1 MFFTDQYINSLMI
14 KTLKNF
20 GGKKLGGVI
29 LIAVIVIAFGF
40 GGFGGGFSTN
50 NQNNI
55 AKINKT
61 NVTTQDFMNYL
72 NGSNISQQA
81 IRENLDKNI
90 IEELL
95 SGLIS
100 TTLIDLEVED
110 FDLSITELTVL
121 KKIKE
126 NKNFQN
132 ENNIFQRTKYEKF
145 LLSNNM
151 SAPMFELQL
160 KNRELQKHLFDLI
173 GAGTITPEFLIKKKF
188 EEQNKTIDVE
198 YLAMS
203 NQYKEKDNYSK
214 EEIEKFVEENKD
226 QLKREYIDFKY
237 AVLNPKN
244 LIGLE
249 EFNQDFFDEI
259 DIIENKISKGDTFET
274 ILENIK
280 VNVIEINKYTSSST
294 KKINEDRI
302 YSKRSSN
309 LDIIE
314 NGDNFLLFSIVN
326 KYDLGPDLSDE
337 VTKDEITELVFQKGK
352 FDLNRSFLEKIQK
365 KEFDNEKFNEMS
377 ANNLEYA
384 SLNSINDNNTFE
396 ANSVKILYSLPV
408 NSFTLVNDKDN
419 KIYLVKIVNVK
430 DNSYNETDED
440 YLKFVQKQ
448 NTENRKSIL
457 QSYDRLLNNKYKVQL
472 NQKTIDRV
480 KNYFK

>member
-1 MFFTDQYINSLMI
+1 MFFTDQYIYSVMI

-61 NVTTQDFMNYL
+61 NVTTQDFMDYL

-100 TTLIDLEVED
+100 TTLIDLEIED
-110 FDLSITELTVL
+110 FDLSVTNLIVL

-126 NKNFQN
+126 NKNFQD

-160 KNRELQKHLFDLI
+160 KNRELQKHLFDLV
-173 GAGTITPEFLIKKKF
+173 GAGTVTPNFLIKKKF
-188 EEQNKTIDVE
+188 EEQNKILDIE
-198 YLAMS
+198 YFAMS
-203 NQYKEKDNYSK
+203 NQYKQKDNYTNK
-214 EEIEKFVEENKD
+214 EIEEFVEENKE

-249 EFNQDFFDEI
+249 EFNQEFFDEI
-259 DIIENKISKGDTFET
+259 DKIENQISQGDTFDK
-274 ILENIK
+274 ILKNLK
-280 VNVIEINKYTSSST
+280 VEVIEVNKFTPST
-294 KKINEDRI
+294 TQKINEDKI
-302 YSKRSSN
+302 YSKRSSK
-309 LDIIE
+309 LDLVE
-314 NGDNFLLFSIVN
+314 NGENFLLFSIDD
-326 KYDLGPDLSDE
+326 KYDLGPNLNNDT
-337 VTKDEITELVFQKGK
+337 TKDEITELVFQKGK
-352 FDLNRSFLEKIQK
+352 FDLNRKVLEEIQK
-365 KEFDNEKFNEMS
+365 KEFNNIKFDQMS
-377 ANNLEYA
+377 ADNLKYI
-384 SLNSINDNNTFE
+384 SLNSINDDNTFE
-396 ANSVKILYSLPV
+396 ENSVKMLYSLPI

-419 KIYLVKIVNVK
+419 KIYLVKIVNSTN
-430 DNSYNETDED
+430 NSFNESDEN
-440 YLKFVQKQ
+440 YLQFVQKQ
-448 NTENRKSIL
+448 NTEYRKSIL
-457 QSYDRLLNNKYKVQL
+457 QSYDQLLNNKYKVQL

>member
-1 MFFTDQYINSLMI
+1 MMEA
-14 KTLKNF
+14 LKNF

-55 AKINKT
+55 AKINRT
-61 NVTTQDFMNYL
+61 NVTTQDFMDYL
-72 NGSNISQQA
+72 NQSNISQQA

-100 TTLIDLEVED
+100 TTLIDLEVKD

-126 NKNFQN
+126 NKNFQD
-132 ENNIFQRTKYEKF
+132 ENGVFQRTKYEKF

-151 SAPMFELQL
+151 SAPMFEIQL

-173 GAGTITPEFLIKKKF
+173 GAGTITPNFLIKKKF
-188 EEQNKTIDVE
+188 EEQNKTLDIE
-198 YLAMS
+198 YFAMS
-203 NQYKEKDNYSK
+203 NQYKAKNSYTNEKL
-214 EEIEKFVEENKD
+214 EQFVKENKD

-237 AVLNPKN
+237 AILNPKN

-259 DIIENKISKGDTFET
+259 DKIENKISQGDTFEA
-274 ILENIK
+274 ILENL
-280 VNVIEINKYTSSST
+280 NVDITEINKFAPSST
-294 KKINEDRI
+294 KKNNEDRI
-302 YSKRSSN
+302 YSKRLTK

-314 NGDNFLLFSIVN
+314 NGDNFLLFSIID
-326 KYDLGPDLSDE
+326 KYDLGPDLNDKT
-337 VTKDEITELVFQKGK
+337 TKDEIAELVYQKGK
-352 FDLNRSFLEKIQK
+352 FDLNKSVLEEIQK
-365 KEFDNEKFNEMS
+365 KKFDNNKFTEMA
-377 ANNLEYA
+377 ANNLKNM
-384 SLNSINDNNTFE
+384 SLNSINDQDTFE
-396 ANSVKILYSLPV
+396 ANSVKILYSLPI
-408 NSFTLVNDKDN
+408 NSFTLVGDKDN
-419 KIYLVKIVNVK
+419 EIYLVKIINSK
-430 DNSYNETDED
+430 NNPYSKNDDN
-440 YLKFVQKQ
+440 YLKFVQAQ
-448 NTENRKSIL
+448 NTDNRKNIL
-457 QSYDRLLNNKYKVQL
+457 GSYDQLLNNKYKVQL

>member
-1 MFFTDQYINSLMI
+1 ME
-14 KTLKNF
+14 TLKNF
-20 GGKKLGGVI
+20 GVKKLGGVI
-29 LIAVIVIAFGF
+29 LIVIIVIAFGF

-61 NVTTQDFMNYL
+61 NVTTQDFMDYL
-72 NGSNISQQA
+72 NQSNISQQA

-126 NKNFQN
+126 NKNFHD
-132 ENNIFQRTKYEKF
+132 ENGAFQRTKYEKF

-151 SAPMFELQL
+151 SAPMFEIQL

-173 GAGTITPEFLIKKKF
+173 GAGTVTPDFLIKKMF
-188 EEQNKTIDVE
+188 EEQNKTLDIE
-198 YLAMS
+198 YFAMS
-203 NQYKEKDNYSK
+203 SQYKEKNSYTNEELEQFVK
-214 EEIEKFVEENKD
+214 ENAD
-226 QLKREYIDFKY
+226 QLKRDFIDFKY

-259 DIIENKISKGDTFET
+259 DKIENKISQGDTFDS
-274 ILENIK
+274 ILENINVDIK
-280 VNVIEINKYTSSST
+280 EVNKFVASSAMES
-294 KKINEDRI
+294 NEDII
-302 YSKRSSN
+302 YSKKSTK
-309 LDIIE
+309 LDLIE
-314 NGDNFLLFSIVN
+314 NGDNFLLYSITD
-326 KYDLGPDLSDE
+326 KYELAADLNDE
-337 VTKDEITELVFQKGK
+337 ATRDDMIELVYQKGK
-352 FDLNRSFLEKIQK
+352 FDLNRSVLEEIQK
-365 KEFDNEKFNEMS
+365 KEFDNNKFNEMG
-377 ANNLEYA
+377 ANNLKTI
-384 SLNSINDNNTFE
+384 SLNSINDHNTFE
-396 ANSVKILYSLPV
+396 ENSVKILYSLPI
-408 NSFTLVNDKDN
+408 NSFTLVSDKDN
-419 KIYLVKIVNVK
+419 EIYLVKVINSK
-430 DNSYNETDED
+430 DKPYSENDDN
-440 YLKFVQKQ
+440 YLKFVQNQ

-457 QSYDRLLNNKYKVQL
+457 ASYDQLLNNKYNVQL

>member
-1 MFFTDQYINSLMI
+1 MI

-448 NTENRKSIL
+448 NTENKKSIL

>member
-1 MFFTDQYINSLMI
+1 ME
-14 KTLKNF
+14 TLKNF
-20 GGKKLGGVI
+20 GVKKLGGVI
-29 LIAVIVIAFGF
+29 LIVIIVIAFGF

-61 NVTTQDFMNYL
+61 NVTTQDFMDYL
-72 NGSNISQQA
+72 NQSNISQQA

-126 NKNFQN
+126 NKNFHD
-132 ENNIFQRTKYEKF
+132 ENGAFQRTKYEKF

-151 SAPMFELQL
+151 SAPMFEIQL

-173 GAGTITPEFLIKKKF
+173 GAGTVTPDFLIKKMF
-188 EEQNKTIDVE
+188 EEQNKTLDIE
-198 YLAMS
+198 YFAMS
-203 NQYKEKDNYSK
+203 SQYKEKNSYTNEELEQFVK
-214 EEIEKFVEENKD
+214 ENAD
-226 QLKREYIDFKY
+226 QLKRDFIDFKY

-259 DIIENKISKGDTFET
+259 DAIENKISQGETFES
-274 ILENIK
+274 ILENINVDIK
-280 VNVIEINKYTSSST
+280 EVNKFVASSAMES
-294 KKINEDRI
+294 NEDII
-302 YSKRSSN
+302 YSKKSTK

-314 NGDNFLLFSIVN
+314 NGDNFLIYSITD
-326 KYDLGPDLSDE
+326 KYELAADLNDE
-337 VTKDEITELVFQKGK
+337 ATRDDMIELVYQKGK
-352 FDLNRSFLEKIQK
+352 FDLNRSILEEIQK
-365 KEFDNEKFNEMS
+365 KEFDNNKFNEMG
-377 ANNLEYA
+377 ANNLKTI
-384 SLNSINDNNTFE
+384 SLNSINDHNTFE
-396 ANSVKILYSLPV
+396 ENSVKILYSLPI
-408 NSFTLVNDKDN
+408 NSFTLVSDKDN
-419 KIYLVKIVNVK
+419 EIYLVKIINSK
-430 DNSYNETDED
+430 DKPYSENDDN
-440 YLKFVQKQ
+440 YLKFVQNQ

-457 QSYDRLLNNKYKVQL
+457 ASYDQLLNNKYNVQL

>member
-1 MFFTDQYINSLMI
+1 MI
-14 KTLKNF
+14 ETLKKF
-20 GGKKLGGVI
+20 GGKKLGGLI
-29 LIAVIVIAFGF
+29 LIAVIIIAFGF

-72 NGSNISQQA
+72 NQSGISQQA
-81 IRENLDKNI
+81 IRENLDNNI

-110 FDLSITELTVL
+110 FNLSITELTVL

-126 NKNFQN
+126 NKNFQD

-160 KNRELQKHLFDLI
+160 KNRELQKHLFDFI
-173 GAGTITPEFLIKKKF
+173 GAGTITPYFQTKKKF
-188 EEQNKTIDVE
+188 EEENKSLELE
-198 YLAMS
+198 YFAMENFYKDKES
-203 NQYKEKDNYSK
+203 FTNQ
-214 EEIEKFVEENKD
+214 EINKFLEENKD

-237 AVLNPKN
+237 AVLNPKI

-259 DIIENKISKGDTFET
+259 DKIENKVSNGEDFQSI
-274 ILENIK
+274 IQNIK
-280 VNVIEINKYTSSST
+280 VDIIEIKEFTPSST
-294 KKINEDRI
+294 KKINEDLI
-302 YSKRSSN
+302 YSKRSSEID
-309 LDIIE
+309 LIE
-314 NGDNFLLFSIVN
+314 NGDNFLLYSITN
-326 KYDLGPDLSDE
+326 KFDLGPDLTDQD
-337 VTKDEITELVFQKGK
+337 TKEEIRELVYQKGK
-352 FDLNRSFLEKIQK
+352 FDVNRNVLEEIQNK
-365 KEFDNEKFNEMS
+365 KFDDNRFKEMAGYS
-377 ANNLEYA
+377 KEY
-384 SLNSINDNNTFE
+384 LTINSIRDNNRFE
-396 ANSVKILYSLPV
+396 ENSVKILYSLPL
-408 NSFTLVNDKDN
+408 NSYTLVNDKEN
-419 KIYLVKIVNVK
+419 KIYLVKLVNSK
-430 DNSYNETDED
+430 KNSFSETDKN
-440 YLKFVQKQ
+440 YLNFVKNQ
-448 NTENRKSIL
+448 NTNTRKTIL
-457 QSYDRLLNNKYKVQL
+457 QSYDQLLNSKYQVQL

>member
-1 MFFTDQYINSLMI
+1 MME
-14 KTLKNF
+14 TLKNF
-20 GGKKLGGVI
+20 GVKKLGGVI
-29 LIAVIVIAFGF
+29 LIVIIVIAFGF

-61 NVTTQDFMNYL
+61 NVTTQDFMDYL
-72 NGSNISQQA
+72 NQSSISQQA

-126 NKNFQN
+126 NKNFHD
-132 ENNIFQRTKYEKF
+132 ENGAFQRTKYEKF

-151 SAPMFELQL
+151 SAPMFEIQL

-173 GAGTITPEFLIKKKF
+173 GAGTVTPDFLIKKMF
-188 EEQNKTIDVE
+188 EEQNKTLDIE
-198 YLAMS
+198 YFAMS
-203 NQYKEKDNYSK
+203 SQYKEKNSYTNEELEQFVK
-214 EEIEKFVEENKD
+214 ENAD
-226 QLKREYIDFKY
+226 QLKRDFIDFKY
-237 AVLNPKN
+237 AILNPKN

-259 DIIENKISKGDTFET
+259 DKIENKISQGETFES
-274 ILENIK
+274 ILENINVDIK
-280 VNVIEINKYTSSST
+280 EVNKFVASSAMES
-294 KKINEDRI
+294 NEDII
-302 YSKRSSN
+302 YSKKSTK
-309 LDIIE
+309 LDLIE
-314 NGDNFLLFSIVN
+314 NGDNFLLYSITD
-326 KYDLGPDLSDE
+326 KYELAADLNDE
-337 VTKDEITELVFQKGK
+337 VTRDDMIELVYQKGK
-352 FDLNRSFLEKIQK
+352 FDLNRSVLEEIQK
-365 KEFDNEKFNEMS
+365 KEFDNNKFNEMG
-377 ANNLEYA
+377 ANNLKTI
-384 SLNSINDNNTFE
+384 SLNSINDHDTFE
-396 ANSVKILYSLPV
+396 ENSVKILYSLPI
-408 NSFTLVNDKDN
+408 NSFTLVSDKDN
-419 KIYLVKIVNVK
+419 EIYLVKVINSK
-430 DNSYNETDED
+430 DNPYSENDD
-440 YLKFVQKQ
+440 NYLKFVQNQ

-457 QSYDRLLNNKYKVQL
+457 ASYDQLLNNKYNVQL

>member
-1 MFFTDQYINSLMI
+1 MMEA
-14 KTLKNF
+14 LKNF

-55 AKINKT
+55 AKINRT
-61 NVTTQDFMNYL
+61 NVTTQDFMDYL
-72 NGSNISQQA
+72 NQSNISQQA

-100 TTLIDLEVED
+100 TTLIDLEVKD

-126 NKNFQN
+126 NKNFQD
-132 ENNIFQRTKYEKF
+132 ENGVFQRTKYEKF

-151 SAPMFELQL
+151 SAPMFEIQL

-173 GAGTITPEFLIKKKF
+173 GAGTITPNFLIKKKF
-188 EEQNKTIDVE
+188 EEQNKTLDIE
-198 YLAMS
+198 YFAMS
-203 NQYKEKDNYSK
+203 NQYKAKNSYTNEKL
-214 EEIEKFVEENKD
+214 EQFVKENKD

-237 AVLNPKN
+237 AILNPKN

-259 DIIENKISKGDTFET
+259 DKIENKISQGDTFEA
-274 ILENIK
+274 ILENL
-280 VNVIEINKYTSSST
+280 NVDITEINKFAPSST
-294 KKINEDRI
+294 KKNNEDRI
-302 YSKRSSN
+302 YSKRLTK

-314 NGDNFLLFSIVN
+314 NGDNFLLFSIVD
-326 KYDLGPDLSDE
+326 KYDLGPDLNDKT
-337 VTKDEITELVFQKGK
+337 TKDEIAELVYQKGK
-352 FDLNRSFLEKIQK
+352 FDLNKNVLEEIQK
-365 KEFDNEKFNEMS
+365 KEFDNNKFTEMA
-377 ANNLEYA
+377 ANNLKNI
-384 SLNSINDNNTFE
+384 SLNSINDHDTFE
-396 ANSVKILYSLPV
+396 VNSVKILYSLPI
-408 NSFTLVNDKDN
+408 NSFTLVGDKDN
-419 KIYLVKIVNVK
+419 EIYLVKIINSK
-430 DNSYNETDED
+430 NNPYSKNDDN
-440 YLKFVQKQ
+440 YLKFVQAQ
-448 NTENRKSIL
+448 NTDNRKSIL
-457 QSYDRLLNNKYKVQL
+457 GSYDQLLNNKYKVQL

>member
-1 MFFTDQYINSLMI
+1 MI
-14 KTLKNF
+14 ETLKKF
-20 GGKKLGGVI
+20 GAKKLGGLI
-29 LIAVIVIAFGF
+29 LIAVIIIAFGF

-72 NGSNISQQA
+72 NESGISQQA
-81 IRENLDKNI
+81 IRENLDNNI

-110 FDLSITELTVL
+110 FDLSITQLTVL

-126 NKNFQN
+126 NKNFQD

-160 KNRELQKHLFDLI
+160 KNRELQKHLFDFI
-173 GAGTITPEFLIKKKF
+173 GAGTITPNFLTKKKF
-188 EEQNKTIDVE
+188 EEENKSLDLE
-198 YLAMS
+198 YFAME
-203 NQYKEKDNYSK
+203 NFYKEKENYTES
-214 EEIEKFVEENKD
+214 EINKFLDENID

-237 AVLNPKN
+237 AVLNPKI

-259 DIIENKISKGDTFET
+259 DKIENKISNGDDFQSIIQNLKT
-274 ILENIK
+274 NITEVK
-280 VNVIEINKYTSSST
+280 EFTPSST
-294 KKINEDRI
+294 KKINEDII
-302 YSKRSSN
+302 YSKRSSSID
-309 LDIIE
+309 LIE
-314 NGDNFLLFSIVN
+314 NADNFLLYSITN
-326 KYDLGPDLSDE
+326 KYDRGPDLNDQN
-337 VTKDEITELVFQKGK
+337 TRDEIQELVYQKGK
-352 FDLNRSFLEKIQK
+352 FDLNRGVLEDIQSK
-365 KEFDNEKFNEMS
+365 KFNDSKFKEMAGFS
-377 ANNLEYA
+377 KEY
-384 SLNSINDNNTFE
+384 LTINSIKDDATFE
-396 ANSVKILYSLPV
+396 VNSVKMLYSLPN
-408 NSFTLVNDKDN
+408 NSFTLVNDKEK
-419 KIYLVKIVNVK
+419 KIYLVKLVSSKKNTFSITDDIYLNFVN
-430 DNSYNETDED
+430 N
-440 YLKFVQKQ
+440 Q
-448 NTENRKSIL
+448 NTNTRKTIL
-457 QSYDRLLNNKYKVQL
+457 QSYDQLLNTKYQVQL